1 MRKQKNIFQL
11 EKENQRLKENLIKY
25 QLDNKFLIDDKNK
38 FLPFLDNFNFL
49 ESLIQLITEYEI
61 DAYLL
66 YIFLVNKTDNKIKV
80 DEFKNELNTI
90 IFNTLIPFSPI
101 FFYNNGIIIFSFSD
115 SISEI
120 KAKSNLF
127 IYELNQSILSSVLE
141 SNIYIFSI
149 QNCLLK
155 IEEGRSIKDHFLYK
169 LKNLLL
175 EKKPETKSKVILI
188 NASEIYETPEIFLIE
203 PDPFNA
209 AIVIDILKQNNIN
222 CVWFRDGKLAYEKL
236 KSSHPIC
243 IISELAAPGYG
254 GFDLRQKLLEDDM
267 NIPLIILSTQKNDD
281 LLKTASLLGINYFI
295 KKPYFINELLSII
308 RIYISSNI

>member
-11 EKENQRLKENLIKY
+11 EKENQRLKENIIKY
-25 QLDNKFLIDDKNK
+25 ELDKKFLVNDKNK
-38 FLPFLDNFNFL
+38 FLTFLDNFNFL
-49 ESLIQLITEYEI
+49 EHLIRLIDEYEI
-61 DAYLL
+61 DVYLL
-66 YIFLVNKTDNKIKV
+66 YIFLVNKTDHKINV
-80 DEFKNELNTI
+80 NEIKNELNTI

-101 FFYNNGIIIFSFSD
+101 FFYNSGIILFSFAD

-127 IYELNQSILSSVLE
+127 IYELNQSILSSFLE
-141 SNIYIFSI
+141 SNIYIFSV
-149 QNCLLK
+149 QNCLLN
-155 IEEGRSIKDHFLYK
+155 IEEGKSIREHFLSK
-169 LKNLLL
+169 FNNLFS
-175 EKKPETKSKVILI
+175 EQKPDTNSKVILA
-188 NASEIYETPEIFLIE
+188 NASEIYETPEIFLVE

-209 AIVIDILKQNNIN
+209 AIVIDILRQNKIN

-254 GFDLRQKLLEDDM
+254 GFDLRQKLLEEDI

-308 RIYISSNI
+308 RIFISSSI